1 MKSSCKILFYLR
13 RDRVNKDGKAPLFC
27 RITVSGEAVRFNLTL
42 SCRPE
47 IWNSEFARATGRG
60 QEAMEINQALENY
73 HASILKTYRQILER
87 DNYVTAEKVRDSF
100 LGFSKDNVTLLSIFD
115 DIIAETESLIGI
127 SKTPATLQKYKVTR
141 SHICNF
147 MATKYK
153 IKDINIK
160 EIKYQFVSDFAT
172 YLRTVGKCGA
182 NTTAKFLQ
190 FFKRATLIAIRNG
203 WIVGDPFGN
212 YKISI
217 AKVDRGYLTDD
228 ELKKIIKKEFATERL
243 AQVRDI
249 FIFACYTGLAY
260 IDAKQLTYENIV
272 TGFNGKPWIK
282 SKREKT
288 NTNVNVPLM
297 KVPLAIIEKY
307 RGKQPHNL
315 VLPVLSNQKMN
326 AYLKE
331 IADLCGVTKNMSF
344 HLARHTFA
352 TTVTLGKGVPI
363 ESVSKMLGHTNIQ
376 TTQIYA
382 RITNE
387 KIGNDMDILSA
398 KLKQGVI

>member
-1 MKSSCKILFYLR
+1 MLMKSSCKILFYLR
-13 RDRVNKDGKAPLFC
+13 RERINKEGKAPIFC
-27 RITVSGEAVRFNLTL
+27 RITISGEAIRFNLTI

-47 IWNSEFARATGRG
+47 IWNSDFARANGKG
-60 QEAMEINQALENY
+60 QEATEINQALENY

-100 LGFSKDNVTLLSIFD
+100 LGFSKDNITLLSIFD
-115 DIIAETESLIGI
+115 DIIAETKSLIGI
-127 SKTPATLQKYKVTR
+127 SKSVATLQKYNVTR
-141 SHICNF
+141 SHLYNF
-147 MATKYK
+147 MVSKYK

-172 YLRTVGKCGA
+172 YLRTIGKCGA
-182 NTTAKFLQ
+182 NTTAKFMQ
-190 FFKRATLIAIRNG
+190 FFKRAILIAIRNG
-203 WIVGDPFGN
+203 WIVGDPFAN
-212 YKISI
+212 YKITI

-228 ELKKIIKKEFATERL
+228 ELKRIIKKEFAIDRL
-243 AQVRDI
+243 SQVRDI
-249 FIFACYTGLAY
+249 FIFACFTGLAY
-260 IDAKQLTYENIV
+260 IDAKQLTYDNIV

-288 NTNVNVPLM
+288 DTNVNVPLM

-331 IADLCGVTKNMSF
+331 IADICSVKKNISF

-352 TTVTLGKGVPI
+352 TTITLGKGVPI

-382 RITNE
+382 GAPR
-387 KIGNDMDILSA
+387 MVA
-398 KLKQGVI
+398 

>member
-1 MKSSCKILFYLR
+1 MKSTCKILFYLR
-13 RDRVNKDGKAPLFC
+13 RERVNKDGKAPIFC
-27 RITVSGEAVRFNLTL
+27 RITASGQVVRFNITL
-42 SCRPE
+42 SCRPDM
-47 IWNSEFARATGRG
+47 WNSDFARASGRG
-60 QEAMEINQALENY
+60 QEATEINQALENY
-73 HASILKTYRQILER
+73 HASLLKIYRQILER
-87 DNYVTAEKVRDSF
+87 DNYVTAEKIRDSF
-100 LGFSKDNVTLLSIFD
+100 LGFSKDNITLLTIFD

-127 SKTPATLQKYKVTR
+127 SKSAATLQKYKVTR

-147 MATKYK
+147 MATKYR

-160 EIKYQFVSDFAT
+160 EIKYQFVSDFDT

-190 FFKRATLIAIRNG
+190 FFKRAVIIAMRNG
-203 WIVGDPFGN
+203 WIIGDPFAN

-228 ELKKIIKKEFATERL
+228 ELKRIIKKEFATERL
-243 AQVRDI
+243 SQVRDI
-249 FIFACYTGLAY
+249 FIFACYTGLSY
-260 IDAKQLTYENIV
+260 IDAKQLTYDNIV
-272 TGFNGKPWIK
+272 VGFNDKPWIK

-288 NTNVNVPLM
+288 DTNVNVPLM
-297 KVPLAIIEKY
+297 NIPLAIIEKY
-307 RGKQPHNL
+307 RDKQPHNL

-387 KIGNDMDILSA
+387 KIGNDMDVLSA
-398 KLKQGVI
+398 KLKQAVI